1 MGNIFYTPVAPPL
14 GRVGQGQVGFA
25 LLFANLILTQLAHA

>member
-1 MGNIFYTPVAPPL
+1 MGTIFDTPVAPL